1 MMNAMQFE
9 PMSVSRIFDK
19 AFALYR
25 SNFLRFI
32 TIAAVIVVPLT
43 LISSASNSWIRSKM
57 PARRQPITI
66 GQGVSAPV
74 SPQNSAS
81 QSSAPLCCMGTILPI
96 LLQVVAM
103 MLCEAVLIKNVS
115 EAYLGNDITIGQ
127 AYGFVFPKALTLI
140 AAAIYTMLA
149 TCCGLLLFV
158 VPGIIFGLWFSLTAP
173 AIVME
178 DHSAIE
184 GMRRSK
190 ALVAGNLGKVFI
202 IGLLTTLIV
211 NVIVNVI
218 VIPLGAFS
226 RFIGGTLLA
235 DNAMLR
241 SIWSHV
247 PGMVSQ
253 TLVTPISAA
262 ASILLYYD
270 LRIRKEGFDLQMLA
284 GSMTSNRGQ
293 NRAP

>member
-1 MMNAMQFE
+1 MMNAVQFE
-9 PMSVSRIFDK
+9 PMSVGRIFDK

-43 LISSASNSWIRSKM
+43 LVSSASNSWIRSKM
-57 PARRQPITI
+57 PARRQFITI
-66 GQGVSAPV
+66 GQGASAPV
-74 SPQNSAS
+74 SPQNPAS
-81 QSSAPLCCMGTILPI
+81 RPSIPLCCMGTMFPI

-103 MLCEAVLIKNVS
+103 MLCEAVLIKNIS

-140 AAAIYTMLA
+140 AAAIYAMLA

-158 VPGIIFGLWFSLTAP
+158 VPGIIFGLWFSLTTP

-178 DHSAIE
+178 GHSAIE

-190 ALVAGNLGKVFI
+190 ALVEGNLGKVLI
-202 IGLLTTLIV
+202 IGLLLTLIA
-211 NVIVNVI
+211 NVIA
-218 VIPLGAFS
+218 IPLDVLS
-226 RFIGGTLLA
+226 RFIGGMLLA
-235 DNAMLR
+235 DSTTLR
-241 SIWSHV
+241 SIWSCI
-247 PGMVSQ
+247 PGMISNI
-253 TLVTPISAA
+253 LVTPISAA
-262 ASILLYYD
+262 AYILLYYD